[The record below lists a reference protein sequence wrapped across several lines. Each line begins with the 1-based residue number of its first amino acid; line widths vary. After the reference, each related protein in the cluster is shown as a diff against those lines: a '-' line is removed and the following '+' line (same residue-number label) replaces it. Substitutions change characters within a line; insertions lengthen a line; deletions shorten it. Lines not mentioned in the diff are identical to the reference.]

1 MENNQVIWII
11 LKKLRVPFL
20 VLLITFSVSILG
32 MMLIPGMDDKGH
44 VYHLNFFDAFY
55 FVSYM
60 ATTIGFGESP
70 YPFTYPQKLWVTVAI
85 YLTVIGWFYAIGT
98 IVALIQDDALKKAI
112 AVNKFRKQVLS
123 LVEDFYIILGY
134 NRITKDIINSASKNN
149 IRFVVIDKN
158 ETKIEELIL
167 EDFYPFVPSILGDA
181 TNQYIL
187 KFAGINQKNCKG
199 VISLFEDDTKN
210 MQIATICKLLNPKI
224 DLIVKATS
232 KHQVDYFKSLGIR
245 YIQDPFEIIAKRIY
259 LNLTSPYIWLL
270 ELWAYGHSLKLEKKD
285 LLPKGKY
292 IICGYGR
299 MGYALEKGLKKA
311 GVEYEVF
318 PIYPKEYLNQ
328 KGGVIFGD
336 DEDKKNLMKMGIKES
351 IAVFAATNNDLLN
364 LTILNTSKI
373 LNPEIYTIAREN
385 SLEEFTIFQA
395 ANFDRIYV
403 LEKIL
408 AEYTNTIIAREMV
421 DAFIKEIRKMDNE
434 WGKVIVNMLINIA
447 GINPIYY
454 EVEIN
459 EENAYALNIY
469 LKKMKIRLGDIRKSR
484 ANRKELLKIVYLLLR
499 RNDEY
504 ILMPSPDIEIKTGDK
519 LLIAGNY
526 EVIDD
531 FEYIINNIYELEYV
545 LNLNK
550 GDKNANN

>member
-11 LKKLRVPFL
+11 LKKLRMPFL
-20 VLLITFSVSILG
+20 VLLVTFSISILG

-44 VYHLNFFDAFY
+44 IYHLNFFDAFY

-70 YPFTYPQKLWVTVAI
+70 YAFTYPQKLWVTVAI

-112 AVNKFRKQVLS
+112 AVNKFRKQILG
-123 LVEDFYIILGY
+123 LIEDFYIILGY

-158 ETKIEELIL
+158 ELKIEELIL
-167 EDFYPFVPSILGDA
+167 EDFYPFVPSTVGDA

-187 KFAGINQKNCKG
+187 KLAGINQKNCKG
-199 VISLFEDDTKN
+199 IISLFEDDAKN

-232 KHQVDYFKSLGIR
+232 KNQIDYFKSLGIR
-245 YIQDPFEIIAKRIY
+245 YIQNPFDIIAKRLY
-259 LNLTSPYIWLL
+259 LNLISPYIWLL
-270 ELWAYGHSLKLEKKD
+270 ELWAYGHNLKLEKKD
-285 LLPKGKY
+285 LLPNGKY

-299 MGYALEKGLKKA
+299 MAQALEKGLKKA
-311 GVEYEVF
+311 GVEYKVF
-318 PIYPKEYLNQ
+318 PIYPKEYLEK

-336 DEDKKNLMKMGIKES
+336 DEDKENLIKIGIKDAV
-351 IAVFAATNNDLLN
+351 AVFAATNNDLLN
-364 LTILNTSKI
+364 LTILNTAKK

-385 SLEEFTIFQA
+385 SLEDLTIFQA

-408 AEYTNTIIAREMV
+408 AEYTNTIISREMV
-421 DAFIKEIRKMDNE
+421 DIFIKEIRKMDNE
-434 WGKVIVNMLINIA
+434 WGEVIVNMLINIA

-459 EENAYALNIY
+459 EDNAYALSLY
-469 LKKMKIRLGDIRKSR
+469 LKKMKITLGDIRKSR
-484 ANRKELLKIVYLLLR
+484 ANREEILKAVFLLLKR
-499 RNDEY
+499 DDEF
-504 ILMPSPDIEIKTGDK
+504 ILMPHPETEMKIGDK
-519 LLIAGNY
+519 LLITGNN
-526 EVIDD
+526 EVIED
-531 FEYIINNIYELEYV
+531 FEYIINNLYELEYV
-545 LNLNK
+545 LNLKK
-550 GDKNANN
+550 GD

>member
-11 LKKLRVPFL
+11 LKKLRIPFL
-20 VLLITFSVSILG
+20 VILVTFSISILG
-32 MMLIPGMDDKGH
+32 MMLIPGVDDKGH

-70 YPFTYPQKLWVTVAI
+70 YAFTYPQKLWVTVAI

-98 IVALIQDDALKKAI
+98 IVALIQDDALKKAM
-112 AVNKFRKQVLS
+112 AVNKFRKQVLG

-149 IRFVVIDKN
+149 VRFVVIDKD

-167 EDFYPFVPSILGDA
+167 EDFYPFVPAIVGDA

-187 KFAGINQKNCKG
+187 KLAGINQKNCKG
-199 VISLFEDDTKN
+199 VISLFEDDAKN
-210 MQIATICKLLNPKI
+210 MQIATICKLLNPEI

-232 KHQVDYFKSLGIR
+232 KNQIDYFKSLGIR
-245 YIQDPFEIIAKRIY
+245 YIQNPFEIIANRIY

-270 ELWAYGHSLKLEKKD
+270 ELWAYGHSLKLDKKD

-292 IICGYGR
+292 IICGCGR
-299 MGYALEKGLKKA
+299 MAGALQKGLSKA
-311 GVEYEVF
+311 GIEYEVF
-318 PIYPKEYLNQ
+318 PIQSEKYLEK
-328 KGGVIFGD
+328 KGSVIFGD
-336 DEDKKNLMKMGIKES
+336 DEDKEELLKLGIKEAAA
-351 IAVFAATNNDLLN
+351 IFAATNNDLLN
-364 LTILNTSKI
+364 LTILNKAKK
-373 LNPEIYTIAREN
+373 LNPDIYTIAREN
-385 SLEEFTIFQA
+385 SLEDLTIFQA
-395 ANFDRIYV
+395 ANFERIYV

-434 WGKVIVNMLINIA
+434 WGEVIVNMLINIA
-447 GINPIYY
+447 GINPVYY

-459 EENAYALNIY
+459 EKNAYALSLY
-469 LKKMKIRLGDIRKSR
+469 LKKMKITLGDIRKSR
-484 ANRKELLKIVYLLLR
+484 ENRDELLKIVYLLLKR
-499 RNDEY
+499 DDKY
-504 ILMPSPDIEIKTGDK
+504 TLMPMPDMEIKIGDK
-519 LLIAGNY
+519 LLIAGND
-526 EVIDD
+526 EVIND

-545 LNLNK
+545 LNLK
-550 GDKNANN
+550 KE

>member
-1 MENNQVIWII
+1 MQNNQVIWII

-20 VLLITFSVSILG
+20 VLLVTFAISILG

-44 VYHLNFFDAFY
+44 IYHLNFFDAFY

-70 YPFTYPQKLWVTVAI
+70 YAFTYPQKLWVTVAI

-112 AVNKFRKQVLS
+112 AVNKFSKQVLG

-134 NRITKDIINSASKNN
+134 NRITKDIINFASKSNV
-149 IRFVVIDKN
+149 RFIVIDKN
-158 ETKIEELIL
+158 ELKIEELVL
-167 EDFYPFVPSILGDA
+167 EDFYPFVPSIVGDA

-187 KFAGINQKNCKG
+187 KLAGINQKNCKG
-199 VISLFEDDTKN
+199 VISLFEDDAKN

-232 KHQVDYFKSLGIR
+232 QNQIDYFKSLGIR
-245 YIQDPFEIIAKRIY
+245 YIQNPFDIIAKRLY
-259 LNLTSPYIWLL
+259 LNLRSPYIWLL
-270 ELWAYGHSLKLEKKD
+270 ELWAYGHNLKLEKKD

-299 MGYALEKGLKKA
+299 MGLALEKGLKKA
-311 GVEYEVF
+311 GVEYEVY
-318 PIYPKEYLNQ
+318 PIYPKEYLEK

-336 DEDKKNLMKMGIKES
+336 DEDRENLIKVGIKDS
-351 IAVFAATNNDLLN
+351 VAVFAATNNDLLN
-364 LTILNTSKI
+364 LTILNTAKK
-373 LNPEIYTIAREN
+373 LNPDIYTIAREN
-385 SLEEFTIFQA
+385 SLEDLTIFQA
-395 ANFDRIYV
+395 ANFERVYV

-408 AEYTNTIIAREMV
+408 AEYTNTIISREMV
-421 DAFIKEIRKMDNE
+421 DIFIKEIRKMENE
-434 WGKVIVNMLINIA
+434 WGEVIVNMLINIA

-459 EENAYALNIY
+459 EDNAYALSLY
-469 LKKMKIRLGDIRKSR
+469 LKKMKITLGDIRKSR
-484 ANRKELLKIVYLLLR
+484 ENRNELLKIVYLLLKR
-499 RNDEY
+499 GDKFT
-504 ILMPSPDIEIKTGDK
+504 LMPHPEEEIKIGDK
-519 LLIAGNY
+519 LLIAGSD
-526 EVIDD
+526 EVIED
-531 FEYIINNIYELEYV
+531 FEYIVNNIYELEYV
-545 LNLNK
+545 LNLK
-550 GDKNANN
+550 QGG

>member
-1 MENNQVIWII
+1 MNNQVIWII
-11 LKKLRVPFL
+11 LKKLRTPFL

-44 VYHLNFFDAFY
+44 IYHLNFFDAFY

-70 YPFTYPQKLWVTVAI
+70 YAFTYPQKLWVTVAI

-112 AVNKFRKQVLS
+112 AVNKFRKQVLG
-123 LVEDFYIILGY
+123 LIEDFYIILGY
-134 NRITKDIINSASKNN
+134 NRITKDIINSASKSSV
-149 IRFVVIDKN
+149 RFVVIDKDEN
-158 ETKIEELIL
+158 KIEELIL
-167 EDFYPFVPSILGDA
+167 EDFYPFVPAIVGDA

-187 KFAGINQKNCKG
+187 KLAGINQKNCKG
-199 VISLFEDDTKN
+199 VISLFEDDAKN
-210 MQIATICKLLNPKI
+210 MQIATVCKLLNPKI

-232 KHQVDYFKSLGIR
+232 KNQIDYFKSLGIR
-245 YIQDPFEIIAKRIY
+245 FIQNPFEIIANRLY
-259 LNLTSPYIWLL
+259 LNLIAPYVWLL

-292 IICGYGR
+292 IICGCGR
-299 MGYALEKGLKKA
+299 MAKALQNGLKKA
-311 GVEYEVF
+311 GIEYEVLSL
-318 PIYPKEYLNQ
+318 KTEDYLNK
-328 KGGVIFGD
+328 KGSVIFGD
-336 DEDKKNLMKMGIKES
+336 DEDKEELLKVGIKEALA
-351 IAVFAATNNDLLN
+351 IMAVTNSDLLN
-364 LTILNTSKI
+364 LTILNKAKK
-373 LNPEIYTIAREN
+373 LNPKIYTIAREN
-385 SLEEFTIFQA
+385 SLEDLTIFQA

-408 AEYTNTIIAREMV
+408 AEYTNTIISREMV
-421 DAFIKEIRKMDNE
+421 DVFIKEIRKMDNE
-434 WGKVIVNMLINIA
+434 WGEVIVNMLINIA

-459 EENAYALNIY
+459 EKNAYALSLY
-469 LKKMKIRLGDIRKSR
+469 LKKMKITLGDIRKSR
-484 ANRKELLKIVYLLLR
+484 ENRDDLLKIVFLLLKR
-499 RNDEY
+499 GEEFT
-504 ILMPSPDIEIKTGDK
+504 LMPNPETEIKIGDK
-519 LLIAGNY
+519 LLIGGSY

-531 FEYIINNIYELEYV
+531 FEYIINNIYELKYV

-550 GDKNANN
+550 GD

>member
-20 VLLITFSVSILG
+20 VLLVTFSISILG

-44 VYHLNFFDAFY
+44 IYHLNFFDAFY

-70 YPFTYPQKLWVTVAI
+70 YAFTYPQKLWVTVAI

-112 AVNKFRKQVLS
+112 AVNKFRKHVKG

-149 IRFVVIDKN
+149 VRFVVIDKN
-158 ETKIEELIL
+158 ENKIEELIL
-167 EDFYPFVPSILGDA
+167 EDFYPFVPAIVGDA

-187 KFAGINQKNCKG
+187 KLAGINQKNCKG
-199 VISLFEDDTKN
+199 VISLFEDDAKN

-232 KHQVDYFKSLGIR
+232 KNQIDYFKSLGIR
-245 YIQDPFEIIAKRIY
+245 FIQNPFEIIANRIY

-270 ELWAYGHSLKLEKKD
+270 ELWAYGHTLNLEKKD

-292 IICGYGR
+292 IVCGCGR
-299 MGYALEKGLKKA
+299 MAGALQKGLSKA
-311 GVEYEVF
+311 GIEYEVF
-318 PIYPKEYLNQ
+318 PIKTNTYLEK
-328 KGGVIFGD
+328 KGSVIFGD
-336 DEDKKNLMKMGIKES
+336 DEDKEELIKLGIKD
-351 IAVFAATNNDLLN
+351 AVAIFAATNNDLLN
-364 LTILNTSKI
+364 LTILNKAKK

-385 SLEEFTIFQA
+385 SLEDLTIFQA
-395 ANFDRIYV
+395 AHFDRIYV

-421 DAFIKEIRKMDNE
+421 DIFIKEIRKMDNM
-434 WGKVIVNMLINIA
+434 WGEVIVNMLINIA
-447 GINPIYY
+447 GVNPIYY

-459 EENAYALNIY
+459 EENAYALSLY
-469 LKKMKIRLGDIRKSR
+469 LKKMKITLGDIRKSR
-484 ANRKELLKIVYLLLR
+484 ENREELLKIVYLLLR
-499 RNDEY
+499 RDNKY
-504 ILMPSPDIEIKTGDK
+504 TLMPSPDTEIKIGDK
-519 LLIAGNY
+519 LLIAGSD

-531 FEYIINNIYELEYV
+531 FEYIINNIYELEYI
-545 LNLNK
+545 LNIK
-550 GDKNANN
+550 E

>member
-44 VYHLNFFDAFY
+44 IYHLNFFDAFY

-158 ETKIEELIL
+158 ETRIEELIL

-245 YIQDPFEIIAKRIY
+245 YIQNPFEIIAKRIY

-328 KGGVIFGD
+328 KGSVIFGD

-459 EENAYALNIY
+459 EENAYALSIY

>member
-44 VYHLNFFDAFY
+44 IYHLNFFDAFY

-158 ETKIEELIL
+158 ETRIEELIL

-245 YIQDPFEIIAKRIY
+245 YIQNPFEIIAKRIY

-328 KGGVIFGD
+328 KGSIIFGD

-459 EENAYALNIY
+459 EENAYALSIY

-484 ANRKELLKIVYLLLR
+484 ANRKELLKVVYLLLR

>member
-1 MENNQVIWII
+1 MQNNQVIWII

-20 VLLITFSVSILG
+20 VLLVTFAISILG

-44 VYHLNFFDAFY
+44 IYHLNFFDAFY

-70 YPFTYPQKLWVTVAI
+70 YAFTYPQKLWVTVAI

-112 AVNKFRKQVLS
+112 AVNKFSKQVLG

-134 NRITKDIINSASKNN
+134 NRITKDIINFASKSNV
-149 IRFVVIDKN
+149 RFVVIDKN
-158 ETKIEELIL
+158 ELKIEELVL
-167 EDFYPFVPSILGDA
+167 EDFYPFVPSIVGDA

-187 KFAGINQKNCKG
+187 KLAGINQKNCKG
-199 VISLFEDDTKN
+199 VISLFEDDAKN

-232 KHQVDYFKSLGIR
+232 QNQIDYFKSLGIR
-245 YIQDPFEIIAKRIY
+245 YIQNPFDIIAKRLY
-259 LNLTSPYIWLL
+259 LNLCSPYIWLL
-270 ELWAYGHSLKLEKKD
+270 ELWAYGHNLKLEKKD

-299 MGYALEKGLKKA
+299 MGLALEKGLKKA
-311 GVEYEVF
+311 GVEYEVY
-318 PIYPKEYLNQ
+318 PIYPKDYLEK

-336 DEDKKNLMKMGIKES
+336 DEDRENLIKVGIKDS
-351 IAVFAATNNDLLN
+351 VAVFAATNNDLLN
-364 LTILNTSKI
+364 LTILNTAKK
-373 LNPEIYTIAREN
+373 LNPDIYTIAREN
-385 SLEEFTIFQA
+385 SLEDLTIFQA
-395 ANFDRIYV
+395 ANFERVYV

-408 AEYTNTIIAREMV
+408 AEYTNTIISREMV
-421 DAFIKEIRKMDNE
+421 DIFIKEIRKMENE
-434 WGKVIVNMLINIA
+434 WGEVIVNMLINIA

-459 EENAYALNIY
+459 EDNAYALSLY
-469 LKKMKIRLGDIRKSR
+469 LKKMKITLGDIRKSR
-484 ANRKELLKIVYLLLR
+484 ENRNELLKIVYLLLKR
-499 RNDEY
+499 GDKFT
-504 ILMPSPDIEIKTGDK
+504 LMPHPEEEIKIGDK
-519 LLIAGNY
+519 LLIAGSD
-526 EVIDD
+526 EVIED
-531 FEYIINNIYELEYV
+531 FEYIVNNIYELEYV
-545 LNLNK
+545 LNLK
-550 GDKNANN
+550 QGG